1 MHPTHPQEK
10 SVFKCY
16 HVQIIWIFKSLE
28 LSFDNNKT
36 GKALWI
42 GLQETEGAKFR
53 LEKAPRN
60 IFLFSIT
67 INPILQ
73 KNHTMLY
80 TEKFRNSWVNQ
91 DIVQFPIT
99 LTRRLE
105 YLPQTDI
112 LESSLLRHF
121 SFLDYV
127 LPFYLCSVQKPFF
140 NLIMYNTEKLIIF
153 LLNVMI
159 ILCLYK

>member
-1 MHPTHPQEK
+1 MHPIHPHEK

-28 LSFDNNKT
+28 LSFDNYKT
-36 GKALWI
+36 GKGLWI

-91 DIVQFPIT
+91 DIVQFPII
-99 LTRRLE
+99 LTMRTRVPATDRPNALL
-105 YLPQTDI
+105 LPWLCTA
-112 LESSLLRHF
+112 F
-121 SFLDYV
+121 SPLFCSKTTFQLNYV
-127 LPFYLCSVQKPFF
+127 
-140 NLIMYNTEKLIIF
+140 
-153 LLNVMI
+153 
-159 ILCLYK
+159 

>member
-28 LSFDNNKT
+28 LSFKNNKT
-36 GKALWI
+36 GKGLWI
-42 GLQETEGAKFR
+42 GLQETEGAKLR
-53 LEKAPRN
+53 LEKAP

-91 DIVQFPIT
+91 DIVQFPII
-99 LTRRLE
+99 LTRRTRVPATDRPTGVFTLMALL
-105 YLPQTDI
+105 LPW
-112 LESSLLRHF
+112 LRTAF
-121 SFLDYV
+121 SPLFCSKTTFQLNYV
-127 LPFYLCSVQKPFF
+127 
-140 NLIMYNTEKLIIF
+140 
-153 LLNVMI
+153 
-159 ILCLYK
+159 